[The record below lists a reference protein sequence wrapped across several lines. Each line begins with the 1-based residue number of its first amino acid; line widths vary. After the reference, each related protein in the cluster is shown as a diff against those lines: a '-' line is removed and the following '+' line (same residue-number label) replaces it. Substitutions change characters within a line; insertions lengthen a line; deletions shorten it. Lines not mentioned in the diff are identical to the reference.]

1 MQVTIEKYDNRH
13 FFVKVPFEG
22 KDLFKEAF
30 KAYFD
35 WATKTWVI
43 HEEFLPYVLQKIGEN
58 NVHITEKARNEFYA
72 FSKIL
77 EIKKKKDV
85 ELPKVPFSDK
95 LYPYQRIGVQFI
107 SSGTGK
113 ILADEMGLGKTVQA
127 IAALAN
133 MGAEHALV
141 VSPNPLK
148 ISWKRE
154 FEKWSDFDVS
164 VAAGTQSKRIK
175 AISKDSGIVIIN
187 YEMLLSEKYREIL
200 SQKHFDAIIA
210 DESTFLKN
218 RKAKRTKYFE
228 ELHADHKIFLTGT
241 PVTKTPADLF
251 APLHILYPFIY
262 PSYWPFVRKYC
273 FVDEVNLG
281 SGRKFYKVYG
291 VQNEEELK
299 AELDGILIRRTKKEV
314 AEFLPEIIEEN
325 VILDRN
331 DMPEEQRI
339 LYDKAE
345 QDLIAATESKD
356 RNSILKNIVY
366 LQEILETPLNFGV
379 DAESVKI
386 LALKQIIDTYLDQS
400 RSFIVWTQFV
410 ATAHVVF
417 KVMQKIMGVSNVGI
431 ITGGQ
436 KDKDKVKDQFV
447 SGKIQGLV
455 ITLKTGKFGFNLTV
469 PDKEVVSIFVSKSFD
484 FEEMEQAKRR
494 VLRLTTTK
502 SPTIIS
508 IGVSGTIDDSIE
520 ESLSNKKNIFDV
532 LFSKQSKK

>member
-1 MQVTIEKYDNRH
+1 MKITIEKYDNRH
-13 FFVKVPFEG
+13 FFVRVPFED
-22 KDLFKEAF
+22 KDAFKEAF
-30 KAYFD
+30 KAHFD
-35 WATKTWVI
+35 WNTKTWVI
-43 HEEFLPYVLQKIGEN
+43 HEEFLSAVLRKIGEN
-58 NVHITEKARNEFYA
+58 NVHITEQARNQFYA
-72 FSKIL
+72 FSKML
-77 EIKKKKDV
+77 EIKKKKDT
-85 ELPKVPFSDK
+85 ELPGVPFADK
-95 LYPYQRIGVQFI
+95 LYPYQRVGVRFI

-127 IAALAN
+127 IATLIN
-133 MGAEHALV
+133 TGAEHALV

-148 ISWKRE
+148 ISWQKE
-154 FEKWSDFDVS
+154 FKKWSNFEVS
-164 VAAGTQSKRIK
+164 VATGTPSKRLK
-175 AISKDSGIVIIN
+175 TISKDTDVIIIN

-200 SQKHFDAIIA
+200 SQKHFDVIIA

-218 RKAKRTKYFE
+218 RKAKRTKYFAD
-228 ELHADHKIFLTGT
+228 LHADHKIFLTGT

-262 PSYWPFVRKYC
+262 PSYWPFVRRYC

-281 SGRKFYKVYG
+281 AGRKFYKVYG
-291 VQNEEELK
+291 VQNEKELK
-299 AELDGILIRRTKKEV
+299 AELDGILIRRTKEEV

-325 VILDRN
+325 VVLDRS
-331 DMPEEQRI
+331 DMPEEQRR
-339 LYDKAE
+339 LYDEAE
-345 QDLIAATESKD
+345 QDLIAATERKD
-356 RNSILKNIVY
+356 KNSTLKNIVY
-366 LQEILETPLNFGV
+366 LQEILETPINLGC
-379 DAESVKI
+379 DAESIKI

-410 ATAHVVF
+410 ATAHAVF
-417 KVMQKIMGVSNVGI
+417 KVMQKIMGASNVGI

-469 PDKEVVSIFVSKSFD
+469 PNKEVVSIFMSKSFD

-494 VLRLTTTK
+494 ILRLTTTK

-508 IGVSGTIDDSIE
+508 ISVSGTIDDSVE
-520 ESLSNKKNIFDV
+520 ESLSNKKNIFDI
-532 LFSKQSKK
+532 LFSKRFIK